1 VTNSDVDGGQA
12 GPTGPKPPAVAPAA
26 ILLGLAAVLIVVVL
40 IKPSMPQW
48 LKVSIAILAVLVV
61 FALLVYAFLLFR
73 DNAKR
78 GRR

>member
-1 VTNSDVDGGQA
+1 MPDA
-12 GPTGPKPPAVAPAA
+12 PTTPPKQPSAVPAA

-48 LKVSIAILAVLVV
+48 LKLTIALLAVLVV
-61 FALLVYAFLLFR
+61 ISLLIYAAILFR
-73 DNAKR
+73 DNARR

>member
-1 VTNSDVDGGQA
+1 MADVPGGAPQ
-12 GPTGPKPPAVAPAA
+12 GPQQPSVVPAA

-48 LKVSIAILAVLVV
+48 LKITVALLAVLVV
-61 FALLVYAFLLFR
+61 IALLVYAAVLFR
-73 DNAKR
+73 TAAKG